1 MQHVYQNAVE
11 ATCPCL
17 IPCCGS
23 QQRLLIIML
32 EMHHFM
38 GLASSE
44 SAYQNFFF
52 WHLPSGQLFTNA
64 HNNVA
69 VSPWLLFV
77 HAF

>member
-1 MQHVYQNAVE
+1 
-11 ATCPCL
+11 
-17 IPCCGS
+17 
-23 QQRLLIIML
+23 ML

-69 VSPWLLFV
+69 VSPLLLFV